1 MRGKHPPR
9 LGILRPHLGEMPL
22 QSESK
27 PRNFA
32 SSTKNSA
39 MLDETQNDLQTLKK

>member
-1 MRGKHPPR
+1 MTKMKRMRGKHPPR

-32 SSTKNSA
+32 SSTKNSSNA
-39 MLDETQNDLQTLKK
+39 GRDSK